1 MAACRIAL
9 FADGGFL
16 AHTTRVLEVGRALRS
31 RYGHE
36 VMFCCD
42 GPYARLLSAA
52 GFPVRPVYS
61 VDREETLRLARRAGA
76 CDLRWWQKVA
86 EDSVRSD
93 LEAIDALRPDL
104 VVGDLRMSLTTSAR
118 ARGIPLVS
126 LTNGAWTSRFA
137 EQISVPDGHI
147 SEKILGKRLSSAL
160 FPVLKNLLVWYWA
173 RGFDKVR
180 AQLGLPKLGTMYDL
194 IEGDLTL
201 LADLPEYFPI
211 VPSPPTFRYIGPIR
225 FREALPRPKW
235 LSQLDPNRP
244 TLYFTMGS
252 TGDAKFFGEAV
263 RVFGNTEYQVLIT
276 TAELP
281 SEQFAQHQNV
291 YVEKL
296 ADGDS
301 LMAASHVTITHGGNG
316 TIYQAL
322 GQGVPVIGIPT
333 MFDQEINLTRVEQL
347 GAGMRLRL
355 RDCKGET
362 LRQAVESILHNP
374 AYRHAA
380 QKLQRRI
387 ATMNGPQNAALH
399 IHHLLQT
406 RDPYSVPGEASA
418 IVAEAPSPL
427 TAEPLLHPLA
437 G

>member
-1 MAACRIAL
+1 MAPRRIAL

-16 AHTTRVLEVGRALRS
+16 AHTTRVLEVGRALRT
-31 RYGHE
+31 RFGHE
-36 VMFCCD
+36 VLFCCD
-42 GPYARLLSAA
+42 GPYARLLTQA

-76 CDLRWWQKVA
+76 CDLRWWRQVA

-93 LEAIDALRPDL
+93 LEAIDELKPDL

-118 ARGIPLVS
+118 ARGVPLVS

-137 EQISVPDGHI
+137 EPISVPDGHL
-147 SEKILGKRLSSAL
+147 SEKILGKKLSAAL
-160 FPVLKNLLVWYWA
+160 FPVLKRLLIWYWA
-173 RGFDKVR
+173 RGFDGVR
-180 AQLGLPKLGTMYDL
+180 QRLGLPKLDTMYEL

-211 VPSPPTFRYIGPIR
+211 VPSPPTFRYVGPIR
-225 FREALPRPKW
+225 FREALPRPQW
-235 LSQLDPNRP
+235 LGKLTRDRP

-252 TGDAKFFGEAV
+252 TGDARFFSEAV
-263 RVFGNTEYQVLIT
+263 RVFGDSEYQVLIT

-281 SEQFAQHQNV
+281 SEQFAQHSNIF
-291 YVEKL
+291 VEKL
-296 ADGDS
+296 ADGDA

-333 MFDQEINLTRVEQL
+333 MFDQEINLSRVEKL
-347 GAGMRLRL
+347 GAGRRMRL

-362 LRQAVESILHNP
+362 LKQAVESILHTP
-374 AYRHAA
+374 SYRHAA

-387 ATMNGPQNAALH
+387 ATMDGPTNAALH
-399 IHHLLQT
+399 INHLLIT
-406 RDPYSVPGEASA
+406 RDPLAVPREAESSWA
-418 IVAEAPSPL
+418 VPEPTMP
-427 TAEPLLHPLA
+427 AEPLLHPIA